1 MALILDGTQYARAAI
16 TSRNSANP
24 WSFFSYVYFSNLATG
39 ANQSFFT
46 VAHGSDVFKMIGQRV
61 LDATDTIVARF
72 RPGTSEIVAEDT
84 GLTLVTGTWYRVFAQ
99 WDEVNKEM
107 GIQID
112 NRAMVKATGSHIDA
126 DMTDINIGC
135 GYAGFGFTNPAD
147 FLYGRQAHN
156 AQWNSLLSA
165 GEISDLMDGTSL
177 PDEIATTPDHYK
189 PFINDQSGGIGTDYT
204 LFGSPTIDSEDP
216 HSTGVTLVIQDASH
230 AQTADNLALVQANTL
245 VMQDATHSQTA
256 DNLDL
261 SQAYSLV
268 IQEALHGQTVDNVD
282 LVQANS
288 LAVQEAAHA
297 HTSDNLDLVQANT
310 LSVDE
315 AAHAQTADNVVLDVG
330 GTLAIQDAD
339 HAHTADNV
347 DLIQANTLVIQ
358 EALHG
363 HSSDNVDLVQANVL
377 AIGDA
382 IHTHTV
388 GNVVLVAGI
397 TLTVQ
402 DAAHAH
408 TADNVALTQANIL
421 AIQNALHA
429 HTSENLDL
437 SQANVLIVSDSLH
450 AHIADNIA
458 LSIPLGFDI
467 VTPDIRVFVIAAQD
481 RNFVI
486 VKQDRSFVIQKQDRS
501 FVIQ

>member
-39 ANQSFFT
+39 ANQTFYT
-46 VAHGSDVFKMIGQRV
+46 VAHSSNAYRYIGQRV
-61 LDATDTIVARF
+61 FDSTDTIVGRF
-72 RPGTSEIVAEDT
+72 RPGADSVEANDT

-135 GYAGFGFTNPAD
+135 SYAASAYGSPAD

-165 GEISDLMDGTSL
+165 GEIADLMDGTSK
-177 PDEIATTPDHYK
+177 PNEITTSPTHYK
-189 PFINDQSGGIGTDYT
+189 PFINDQTGGIGTDYT
-204 LFGSPTIDSEDP
+204 LYGSPTIDSEDP

-230 AQTADNLALVQANTL
+230 AHTSDNLALIQANTL

-282 LVQANS
+282 LVQANT
-288 LAVQEAAHA
+288 LVVQEAAHA
-297 HTSDNLDLVQANT
+297 QTSDNLDLVQANT

-315 AAHAQTADNVVLDVG
+315 AAHAQTSDSIALDVG

-347 DLIQANTLVIQ
+347 ELIQANTLVIQ
-358 EALHG
+358 DALHG

-388 GNVVLVAGI
+388 DNVVLVAGI

-402 DAAHAH
+402 DAAHAQ
-408 TADNVALTQANIL
+408 TADNVVLTQANIL
-421 AIQNALHA
+421 AIQEAIHA
-429 HTSENLDL
+429 HTSDNLDL
-437 SQANVLIVSDSLH
+437 TQANVLIVSDALH
-450 AHIADNIA
+450 NHIADNIA

-467 VTPDIRVFVIAAQD
+467 LTPDERIFVIPGQD
-481 RNFVI
+481 RNFII
-486 VKQDRSFVIQKQDRS
+486 VQ
-501 FVIQ
+501 